1 MATSSNAG
9 ADPASASFEIRDHSK
24 SDNHKSDIIEENHNS
39 PAPTSTEEGNDNSQ
53 KDDAAT
59 MAASEEL
66 KHTSISDKLPLP
78 TETPSQIPQTE
89 AQAEDKDM
97 SGTDKDTTPEAEPI
111 DAQDEEMRD
120 RVSSPKKKRGRDQ
133 DDDTNQAEDESGRN
147 NGVASEGSLNGSRT
161 MRSGPEKKRPRDT
174 SQEPSRISDKVLAKE
189 RSQNEASKTTGT
201 STSSTENP
209 IKSTF
214 GSTSGD
220 KFASSGFGAL
230 ASASTSPF
238 GTIGASKPSVFG
250 SGAKSPLPGFGSS
263 ASAKPTSS
271 TPTSSI
277 SSSSAGKTTSGF
289 GSAFGGGATSSFG
302 GLPSGSAFG
311 GGATSGFGGLPSGSV
326 FGSGLKN
333 GFAGGSGPKL
343 SSFAAPGKDNA
354 GLGSKPAKPFGAPA
368 SDAEDSDDDEDDSDD
383 GAEGD
388 EEEGG
393 EKAIVE
399 EKKKTKKV
407 HIDDGEADEAT
418 ILQIRAKL
426 FAMGSKELGWKE
438 RGVGT
443 LKINAPKS
451 CVDFDES
458 GHTIPGSFD
467 SSMLEGNSVRLI
479 MRQENTHR
487 VILNTVVLK
496 AMEFKPKPSTTS
508 AQVLFTAFEGET
520 EAKPVNMILKM
531 NENNYKLFT
540 NEIENIQHEL

>member
-1 MATSSNAG
+1 MATPSNTG
-9 ADPASASFEIRDHSK
+9 ADPASESFEIRDHLKSANSK
-24 SDNHKSDIIEENHNS
+24 SDMIEENHNS
-39 PAPTSTEEGNDNSQ
+39 PAPTSTTEGENDNSQ

-78 TETPSQIPQTE
+78 TETPSQIPD

-97 SGTDKDTTPEAEPI
+97 SGTDKETTPETEPI

-133 DDDTNQAEDESGRN
+133 DDDTNQAEDDTGRN
-147 NGVASEGSLNGSRT
+147 NGITSEGSSNGSRT

-189 RSQNEASKTTGT
+189 RSKKEASKTTET

-238 GTIGASKPSVFG
+238 GTIGASTPSVFG
-250 SGAKSPLPGFGSS
+250 SGAKSPLSGFGSF
-263 ASAKPTSS
+263 ASAKPASS
-271 TPTSSI
+271 TPSSSI
-277 SSSSAGKTTSGF
+277 PSSSAEKSTSGF
-289 GSAFGGGATSSFG
+289 GSAFGGGA
-302 GLPSGSAFG
+302 A
-311 GGATSGFGGLPSGSV
+311 SGFGGLASGSV

-393 EKAIVE
+393 ERAVVE

-451 CVDFDES
+451 CVDFDDN
-458 GHTIPGSFD
+458 GHVIPGSFD
-467 SSMLEGNSVRLI
+467 SSMLEGNSVRLV

-520 EAKPVNMILKM
+520 EAKPINMILKM

>member
-1 MATSSNAG
+1 MATPSNTG
-9 ADPASASFEIRDHSK
+9 ADPASASFEIRDHLK
-24 SDNHKSDIIEENHNS
+24 SVNPKSDIIEENHNS
-39 PAPTSTEEGNDNSQ
+39 PAPTSTTEGENDNSE

-78 TETPSQIPQTE
+78 TETASQIPQTE
-89 AQAEDKDM
+89 AQTEDKDM

-111 DAQDEEMRD
+111 NAQDEEMRD

-133 DDDTNQAEDESGRN
+133 DDDTTQVEDDSGRN
-147 NGVASEGSLNGSRT
+147 NGITSEGSLNGSRT

-189 RSQNEASKTTGT
+189 TSQNEASKTTET

-214 GSTSGD
+214 GSASGD

-250 SGAKSPLPGFGSS
+250 SGAKPPLSGFGSF

-277 SSSSAGKTTSGF
+277 SSSSAEKSTSGF
-289 GSAFGGGATSSFG
+289 
-302 GLPSGSAFG
+302 GSAFG
-311 GGATSGFGGLPSGSV
+311 GGATSGFGGLASGSV

-333 GFAGGSGPKL
+333 GFSGGSGPKL

-393 EKAIVE
+393 EKAVVE

-458 GHTIPGSFD
+458 GHAIPGSFD
-467 SSMLEGNSVRLI
+467 SSMLEGNSVRLV

-520 EAKPVNMILKM
+520 EAKPINMILKM

>member
-39 PAPTSTEEGNDNSQ
+39 PAPTSTDGGNGDSQ

-78 TETPSQIPQTE
+78 TETPSQMPQTE
-89 AQAEDKDM
+89 AQTEDKDM

-189 RSQNEASKTTGT
+189 RSQNEASKITET

-250 SGAKSPLPGFGSS
+250 SGAKSPLPGFGSF
-263 ASAKPTSS
+263 ASAKPPSS
-271 TPTSSI
+271 TPASSI
-277 SSSSAGKTTSGF
+277 SSSSAEKSTSGF
-289 GSAFGGGATSSFG
+289 GSAFGS
-302 GLPSGSAFG
+302 
-311 GGATSGFGGLPSGSV
+311 GATSGFGGLASGSV

-368 SDAEDSDDDEDDSDD
+368 SDAEDSDDDDDEDDSDD

-443 LKINAPKS
+443 VKINAPKS

-458 GHTIPGSFD
+458 GHAIPGSFD
-467 SSMLEGNSVRLI
+467 SSMLEGKSVRLV

-520 EAKPVNMILKM
+520 EAKPVNMILKVGT
-531 NENNYKLFT
+531 LFAHVFAG
-540 NEIENIQHEL
+540 NIIANLFGVDR